1 MDDEAV
7 GNDFEMSEPDAF
19 VEPPSSVDKGAYA
32 TALPPPPPERALRMA
47 ASRGFAPD
55 DLDLATGAVDD
66 EVAEEFEVSE
76 EEEEEA
82 QQAQQVQQAQ
92 QAQQRQQDEEEAEE
106 EPTSMDFDIAEASS
120 EAEATSFSLE
130 VPSNTASQQVG
141 AGAVADE
148 LAPAAEMKAEVNAD
162 RATPLPPPPPERAL
176 KLAASRGFAP
186 DDLDLATASIAA
198 AAVPTSAVAVAA
210 STSITTSSGAVDEEV
225 AAGFEVSEAEEEQ
238 EPQGQEQQSAAA
250 ATAAAATTAEAE
262 AAPSGAPAPPA
273 RSGSEVAQ
281 PAPPRYAA
289 QPPLD
294 PTARQ
299 QLREVSALRASLSA
313 QLGGAGGGGALGPL
327 AHQLRE
333 LAGRQSAAARY
344 RQKHTP
350 KAERGVASESLWW
363 DCLLDSLGL
372 TDVQL
377 SRLTV
382 P

>member
-1 MDDEAV
+1 M
-7 GNDFEMSEPDAF
+7 
-19 VEPPSSVDKGAYA
+19 
-32 TALPPPPPERALRMA
+32 
-47 ASRGFAPD
+47 
-55 DLDLATGAVDD
+55 
-66 EVAEEFEVSE
+66 
-76 EEEEEA
+76 
-82 QQAQQVQQAQ
+82 
-92 QAQQRQQDEEEAEE
+92 
-106 EPTSMDFDIAEASS
+106 
-120 EAEATSFSLE
+120 
-130 VPSNTASQQVG
+130 
-141 AGAVADE
+141 
-148 LAPAAEMKAEVNAD
+148 
-162 RATPLPPPPPERAL
+162 
-176 KLAASRGFAP
+176 
-186 DDLDLATASIAA
+186 
-198 AAVPTSAVAVAA
+198 
-210 STSITTSSGAVDEEV
+210 

-238 EPQGQEQQSAAA
+238 EPQGQEQQAAAA
-250 ATAAAATTAEAE
+250 ATAAAATTTAEAE

-273 RSGSEVAQ
+273 RSGSEIAQ